1 MYLCLF
7 MELGEVITS
16 FCPFCSGYTCP
27 QASGAQS
34 AQATRRR
41 GSLRH

>member
-16 FCPFCSGYTCP
+16 FCPGYTCP
-27 QASGAQS
+27 QLLVPSAHGPLGAAGLS
-34 AQATRRR
+34 ATDPV
-41 GSLRH
+41 